1 MVICCPDVTGLIRS
15 VMSHL
20 EDDDSR
26 CVVDQETLS
35 GLQLL
40 SDEEPS
46 TCSLQ
51 TDDEGFPAPPE
62 GAATVQTRHT
72 ADNVLQVET

>member
-1 MVICCPDVTGLIRS
+1 
-15 VMSHL
+15 MSHL
-20 EDDDSR
+20 DDDDSR
-26 CVVDQETLS
+26 GVVDQETLS
-35 GLQLL
+35 SLQLL
-40 SDEEPS
+40 SDQEPS

-51 TDDEGFPAPPE
+51 MNNEGFSAPPE